1 MRRSV
6 ASLLLVL
13 AAGLALAGCGN
24 AAPTTPS
31 APQSVEEVEAVLADL
46 ESFTGELAKKIEGAP
61 DPLGGVRQAQEFL
74 NARKQELSSK
84 LSSLKKSRSFRE
96 SDETRKRVLESEVEN
111 VLKVASLRT
120 KFMGET
126 MNNPAF
132 REQLDAL
139 VNDYQT
145 MFKE

>member
-1 MRRSV
+1 MRRSI
-6 ASLLLVL
+6 APLLLAL
-13 AAGLALAGCGN
+13 AAGLALAGCGKG
-24 AAPTTPS
+24 AQVPS
-31 APQSVEEVEAVLADL
+31 APQSAEEVETVLAELD
-46 ESFTGELAKKIEGAP
+46 SFNGELLKKIEGAP

-74 NARKQELSSK
+74 NVRKQELSTK
-84 LSSLKKSRSFRE
+84 FSSLKQSRSFRE
-96 SDETRKRVLESEVEN
+96 SDETRKRVLEKEVDG

-132 REQLDAL
+132 REQLDVL

-145 MFKE
+145 LFK